1 MCLIAL
7 DFRPGFLRLASNRD
21 EDFARPSQ
29 PAHLWMDKPHL
40 FGGTDLEMGGTWLAC
55 STSGRLAAIT
65 NYHSKTDDTD
75 NKFPK
80 SRGEI
85 SIQFCESTL
94 SAKEFAEGLRQVEK
108 DYGGFSVLLF
118 DVKSLVCYS
127 NRDPD
132 HLVKDLSPGIY
143 GLSNHLLD
151 TPWPKVEQVKIA
163 LANLPSEMTNSDAT
177 KILLEEFQKA
187 RAAEDP
193 IPTTM
198 EEIEEEL
205 RSAIFV
211 GLPTLGY
218 GTRTTTIITFQ
229 EGIGFDVTE
238 QNHKTPHSEPSLS
251 HKRVECVRKT

>member
-1 MCLIAL
+1 M
-7 DFRPGFLRLASNRD
+7 
-21 EDFARPSQ
+21 
-29 PAHLWMDKPHL
+29 

-65 NYHSKTDDTD
+65 NYHSKTDTV

-85 SIQFCESTL
+85 PIHFCESTL
-94 SAKEFAEGLRQVEK
+94 SVKDFAEGLRAVKK
-108 DYGGFSVLLF
+108 DYGGFSVFLF
-118 DVKSLVCYS
+118 DGKSLICYS

-132 HLVKDLSPGIY
+132 HVVKDLSPGIY

-151 TPWPKVEQVKIA
+151 TPWPKVEKVKA
-163 LANLPSEMTNSDAT
+163 AFENLPSEMTHSDAT
-177 KILLEEFQKA
+177 RILLEEFQKA
-187 RAAEDP
+187 RAVEDP

-211 GLPTLGY
+211 TLPTLGY

-238 QNHKTPHSEPSLS
+238 QNHKTPLSEPSLF

>member
-21 EDFARPSQ
+21 EYFARPSQ
-29 PAHLWMDKPHL
+29 PAHFWVDKPHL

-65 NYHSKTDDTD
+65 NYHSRIDTSKT
-75 NKFPK
+75 FPK

-85 SIQFCESTL
+85 PIQFCESTL
-94 SAKEFAEGLRQVEK
+94 SAKDFAVGLRAVEK
-108 DYGGFSVLLF
+108 EYGGFSVFLF
-118 DVKSLVCYS
+118 DSKSLVCCS

-132 HLVKDLSPGIY
+132 HLVKDLPPGIY

-151 TPWPKVEQVKIA
+151 TPWPKVEEVKA
-163 LANLPSEMTNSDAT
+163 AFANLPRKLTHSDAT
-177 KILLEEFQKA
+177 KILLEELQKA
-187 RAAEDP
+187 RAAGNP

-205 RSAIFV
+205 RSVIFV
-211 GLPTLGY
+211 GLPTYGY
-218 GTRTTTIITFQ
+218 GTRTTTIITFL

-238 QNHKTPHSEPSLS
+238 QNHKTPHSQATLS
-251 HKRVECVRKT
+251 HQRVECARKT